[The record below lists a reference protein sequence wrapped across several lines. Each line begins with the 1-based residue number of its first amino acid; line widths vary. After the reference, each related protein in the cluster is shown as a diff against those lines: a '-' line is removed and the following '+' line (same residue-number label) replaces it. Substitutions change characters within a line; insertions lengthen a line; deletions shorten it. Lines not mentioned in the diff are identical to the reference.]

1 LETIETIYPRLKRG
15 APGPQGIKDLS
26 IFLINHRHKGN
37 SHSCY
42 LNFWQVTISLS
53 SIIIQLIDVHRPAWN
68 GLYKAGGIC
77 ATLYVLFALFV
88 PFFMFI
94 DNTELSYMVLGSEI
108 LNLITENGIGW

>member
-1 LETIETIYPRLKRG
+1 LETIETIYPRLKRR

-53 SIIIQLIDVHRPAWN
+53 PIIIQLINLHRLPAWILSCIRLGRIAPPN
-68 GLYKAGGIC
+68 PAFDGDVSGI
-77 ATLYVLFALFV
+77 A
-88 PFFMFI
+88 I
-94 DNTELSYMVLGSEI
+94 
-108 LNLITENGIGW
+108 